1 MLSLLKHKLHSFGG
15 YRISMDEG
23 SGGTPGADPLVG
35 QAAMKSADLADRVYA
50 DNKALVEEL
59 KPIIRDNAALQTSAA
74 KDAYGQSKIN
84 LTDYNTLGRPAIK
97 QQAIG
102 HGLARYVDDA
112 TANDL
117 YDLYAT
123 REGLVSGP
131 GAMSPSSVVARAA
144 SSDSSGAATTMGAA
158 ATPSGMISHGGRLY
172 TPEEFGRGMR
182 YVPQSEGPFPDNGN
196 TAFNRE
202 LATPEARAAARAAGY
217 EFKDD
222 GTYSITGAQQP
233 TASGMARTGVTSQQ
247 SISTG
252 GDQIS
257 FAGADGAGMAVSP
270 DAALKSINAWRGTK
284 NKAAAANAQ
293 AQIDALQKAG
303 YQLTQDANGNYSF
316 SSTPQTRLAT
326 ATAENDK
333 AIWNAE
339 RGLEKTAVATESARA
354 ADAAGTDV
362 TQAISQNN
370 QMLERQARG
379 MVGFNPNKFART
391 MASNGVALGNASLR
405 AGAVNSARENARRGV
420 VAASDA
426 GTANTINTTRGL
438 PSQAMNWSAS
448 GQGQGNGAAA
458 SIATGITANNAAAS
472 PAFQGWNQAGQLANA
487 QFGNQLA
494 SYNAQQQNSSSGLG
508 GALGMA
514 KMGMDIYSGGVSSKL
529 FPALR

>member
-112 TANDL
+112 TANSL

-123 REGLVSGP
+123 RDGLANAP
-131 GAMSPSSVVARAA
+131 DANPPSSV
-144 SSDSSGAATTMGAA
+144 
-158 ATPSGMISHGGRLY
+158 
-172 TPEEFGRGMR
+172 
-182 YVPQSEGPFPDNGN
+182 
-196 TAFNRE
+196 
-202 LATPEARAAARAAGY
+202 
-217 EFKDD
+217 
-222 GTYSITGAQQP
+222 
-233 TASGMARTGVTSQQ
+233 
-247 SISTG
+247 
-252 GDQIS
+252 S
-257 FAGADGAGMAVSP
+257 FVGADGAGMSVSP
-270 DAALKSINAWRGTK
+270 DAALKSVNYWRGTK
-284 NKAAAANAQ
+284 NKAAATNAQ
-293 AQIDALQKAG
+293 AQIDALKKAG
-303 YQLTQDANGNYSF
+303 YELTQDANGNYSF
-316 SSTPQTRLAT
+316 SSMPQTRMTT

-339 RGLEKTAVATESARA
+339 RGLENTAIDTESARA

-362 TQAISQNN
+362 TQAISSNN

-391 MASNGVALGNASLR
+391 MASNGIALGNASLR
-405 AGAVNSARENARRGV
+405 AGGINAARENARRGV

-438 PSQAMNWSAS
+438 PSQAMNWANT
-448 GQGQGNGAAA
+448 GQNQGNGAVGNGV
-458 SIATGITANNAAAS
+458 TGITANNVAVA
-472 PAFQGWNQAGQLANA
+472 PALQGWGQVG
-487 QFGNQLA
+487 Q
-494 SYNAQQQNSSSGLG
+494 
-508 GALGMA
+508 LGMA
-514 KMGMDIYSGGVSSKL
+514 KYNAEMNAYNTNQNSDGGAGMVVGLASAAATAY
-529 FPALR
+529 